1 MTTENH
7 EETMPSVEL
16 VQTAL
21 KRERNR
27 IRYRRILKN
36 TVYALIIVAA
46 VAVLIATLVLPVLQI
61 SGTSMEPTLKNG
73 EIVVL
78 IKTSKLQRGDLCAFY
93 YSNKILI
100 KRVIGL
106 PGDTIVIDGEGVVY
120 VNGEV
125 LEEPYITE
133 KGLGEC
139 DIEFP
144 FTVPENEFFLLG
156 DQRITSIDSRSTII
170 GCIAQDQIVGKL
182 IFRIWP
188 LGEISSLS

>member
-1 MTTENH
+1 MNMRYENNFPSAELIA
-7 EETMPSVEL
+7 EE
-16 VQTAL
+16 L

-27 IRYRRILKN
+27 IRYRRILIR
-36 TVYALIIVAA
+36 TIYALIIVSA

-61 SGTSMEPTLKNG
+61 SGTSMEPMLNNG

-78 IKTSKLQRGDLCAFY
+78 IKTSQLQRGDLCGFS

-106 PGDTIVIDGEGVVY
+106 PGDTIVIDDSGTVY
-120 VNGEV
+120 INGAM
-125 LEEPYITE
+125 LHEPYISE

-144 FTVPENEFFLLG
+144 YTVPDQMFFLMG
-156 DQRITSIDSRSTII
+156 DHRSTSIDSRSTVIGCVAYDQII
-170 GCIAQDQIVGKL
+170 GK
-182 IFRIWP
+182 IFLKVWP
-188 LGEISSLS
+188 LADFSWIG